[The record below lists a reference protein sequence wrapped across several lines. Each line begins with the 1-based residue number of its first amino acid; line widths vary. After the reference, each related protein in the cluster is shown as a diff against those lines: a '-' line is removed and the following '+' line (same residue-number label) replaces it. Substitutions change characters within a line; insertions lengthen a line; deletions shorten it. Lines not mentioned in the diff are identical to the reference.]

1 MISIIRRIRYQRRF
15 LYERGLSIRVAISI
29 TSAVKSSDGPLLWLG
44 EIQCYG
50 RSIRCQRSCSFQL
63 GIISP
68 HLYMSRKNAKSKN
81 IWLVIPCKKS
91 FISRTVEYALDKI
104 NKWCF
109 AHNWN
114 FYICHYM
121 SIFSFRLKT
130 TEERFSAAM
139 TAASLGE
146 AVNAKSKVPGKLR
159 RKPGASIFDQFW
171 NSLGYHG
178 CVQTMLSIMY
188 LCICLCMSMYPSTC
202 MSMYMGT
209 YVWMLYILLHE
220 VYVYIYIMTYYV
232 CIYIY
237 LSMHPISIVAG
248 HGGSGR

>member
-1 MISIIRRIRYQRRF
+1 MRKIHSYSYDLYNPQDQISTPVSLWEGIVHQSGY
-15 LYERGLSIRVAISI
+15 LYHLSGKIQWRTTVVAWRNP
-29 TSAVKSSDGPLLWLG
+29 VLWPIYSMPKKLF
-44 EIQCYG
+44 
-50 RSIRCQRSCSFQL
+50 FQL

-188 LCICLCMSMYPSTC
+188 LCIC
-202 MSMYMGT
+202 
-209 YVWMLYILLHE
+209 
-220 VYVYIYIMTYYV
+220 VYVSVYVCLCIPLHVCLCIWVRTYGCCIFFYTRCTYIYI
-232 CIYIY
+232 
-237 LSMHPISIVAG
+237 
-248 HGGSGR
+248 